1 MKVKVSD
8 YIAEYLADFGL
19 TDVFTV
25 VGGGA
30 MHLNDSFGHNPR
42 LKCYYNHHEQAS
54 AMAAES
60 YARMNNKMAVLCVT
74 TGPGGTNAIT
84 GVVGGWLDSI
94 PMIVISGQVRYDT
107 TARSTG
113 LPLRAMGDQEF
124 DIVKAVGCMTKYSE
138 MVTDA
143 RRIKYSLDK
152 ALFLATHGRPGPC
165 WLDIPLNVQGAY
177 VEKYELE
184 EFFPEKEEN
193 DLPPAVEQETVDKII
208 EKIRASSR
216 PIFYAGNGIRLSGA
230 YDVFLKLIR
239 KLNVPVV
246 TNWNSIDLLPDDDP
260 LYAGRGGSLGDRAG
274 NFAVQNSDLVFSVG
288 SRLSLRQVGFNWE
301 TWARDAYVIMED
313 VDDSELKKP
322 TLHVDLPVHADAREL
337 LEKIG
342 ISLDD
347 EKLFKGVDWIKQCNA
362 WKKKYPVVQERHCT
376 GEGLA
381 NPYCFMKELGT
392 RLPEGSNVVT
402 GNGTACAV
410 GSHAFN
416 IKKRQRFITNSAI
429 ASMGYDLPAAIG
441 VCISSGLQ
449 DTICIAGD
457 GSIQM
462 NLQELQTVITNKLP
476 IKIFV
481 INNGGYHSIRLTQTN
496 LFNKNFCGIGEQSGD
511 LGFPDFEKLAYAYGF
526 PYHSIKSN
534 DEMGKLD
541 EVLSAKGYLICE
553 VFMTADQIFEPKS
566 ATKKLPDGRLF
577 SPPLEDMFPFLDRDE
592 LKSNM
597 YIDLMDGDE

>member
-8 YIAEYLADFGL
+8 YISEHLADFGL
-19 TDVFTV
+19 TDVFTI

-60 YARMNNKMAVLCVT
+60 YARLNNKMAILCVT

-113 LPLRAMGDQEF
+113 LPLRSMGDQEF
-124 DIVKAVGCMTKYSE
+124 DIVKSVGCMTKYSE
-138 MVTDA
+138 MITDPK
-143 RRIKYSLDK
+143 RIKYCLDK
-152 ALFLATHGRPGPC
+152 AIFLATHGRPGPC

-177 VEKYELE
+177 IEKDDFV

-193 DLPPAVEQETVDKII
+193 DIPPSVEKETVEKII
-208 EKIRASSR
+208 EKIKSASR
-216 PIFYAGNGIRLSGA
+216 PVFYAGNGIRLSGA
-230 YDVFLKLIR
+230 YGLFLKVIR
-239 KLNVPVV
+239 KLNIPVV
-246 TNWNSIDLLPDDDP
+246 TNWNSIDLIPDDDI

-274 NFAVQNSDLVFSVG
+274 NFAVQNSDLILSVG

-301 TWARDAYVIMED
+301 TWAREAYVIMED
-313 VDDSELKKP
+313 VDENELKKP
-322 TLHVDLPVHADAREL
+322 TLHVDMPVHADARDL
-337 LEKIG
+337 LEKIDA
-342 ISLDD
+342 SLDD
-347 EKLFKGVDWIKQCNA
+347 GKLFKGEDWIKQCNA

-376 GEGLA
+376 KEGLA
-381 NPYCFMKELGT
+381 NPYCLMKELSA
-392 RLPEGSNVVT
+392 RLPEGSKVVT

-441 VCISSGLQ
+441 VCVSSGLE
-449 DTICIAGD
+449 DVICIAGD

-462 NLQELQTVITNKLP
+462 NIQELQTIITNKLP

-526 PYHSIKSN
+526 PYFSISSN
-534 DEMGKLD
+534 SEMGKLD
-541 EVLSAKGYLICE
+541 DVLSAKGYLICE
-553 VFMTADQIFEPKS
+553 VFMTTDQIFEPKS

-577 SPPLEDMFPFLDRDE
+577 SPPLEDMFPFLDRE
-592 LKSNM
+592 EMESNM
-597 YIDLMDGDE
+597 FISLMEDRN